1 MSEIFERALSSN
13 DHGRRLA
20 YAASGHGELI
30 THTHTHH
37 THGVFDEQGL
47 EVDGKGA

>member
-20 YAASGHGELI
+20 YAASEHGELI
-30 THTHTHH
+30 THTHTHAQ
-37 THGVFDEQGL
+37 GLFDERGL